1 MMTSRTDISD
11 HILRTPKEVSESS
24 HSGCEK
30 LTDSVFEL
38 FLLEGLELA
47 VETLLRDGRS
57 SLDLLEIGESHGQI
71 KHSVV
76 H

>member
-1 MMTSRTDISD
+1 MTDTSD

-38 FLLEGLELA
+38 SLMEGLELA
-47 VETLLRDGRS
+47 VKTLQGMEEAL
-57 SLDLLEIGESHGQI
+57 QTY
-71 KHSVV
+71 
-76 H
+76 